1 MLSSVRLKFSPLP
14 QQGPAERKLRP
25 QEQDL
30 RPGEVDDPYFEQ
42 HRIRQSEDFPRYI
55 AIEGPIGAGKTT
67 LAEMLADRMRSELI
81 LERYE
86 ENPFLPNFY
95 EDRSRLAFQTQIFF
109 LLSRYRQQQ
118 ELFQTD
124 LFYSSLVSDYIFA
137 KDRIFA
143 AINLTDDEL
152 KLYDQIEH
160 ALGKTV
166 PTPDVVIYLQA
177 TVDALEENI
186 HKRGRPFEKKISR
199 EYLNSVIEAYNEYFF
214 HFRDT
219 RLIVID
225 AGHMDILGNPQH
237 VETVLAAI
245 YRSPHPPVEYLSI
258 GGGPQGAMP
267 GTLFSTE
274 GD

>member
-1 MLSSVRLKFSPLP
+1 VSASVRLLTHD
-14 QQGPAERKLRP
+14 A
-25 QEQDL
+25 
-30 RPGEVDDPYFEQ
+30 YAEQ
-42 HRIRQSEDFPRYI
+42 HRQSDDVPRYI

-95 EDRSRLAFQTQIFF
+95 EDRRRLAFQTQIFF

-124 LFYSSLVSDYIFA
+124 LFYTSVVSDYIFA

-143 AINLTDDEL
+143 AINLSDDEL

-166 PTPDVVIYLQA
+166 PTPDIIIYLQA
-177 TVDALEENI
+177 TAHALEENI
-186 HKRGRPFEKKISR
+186 RKRGRPFEKRISR
-199 EYLNSVIEAYNEYFF
+199 EYLSNVVEAYNEYFF
-214 HFRDT
+214 HYRDT

-225 AGHMDILGNPQH
+225 AGRMDILANPQH
-237 VETVLAAI
+237 IETILAAI

-258 GGGPQGAMP
+258 GAEPDNIIAP
-267 GTLFSTE
+267 DTLFSTE
-274 GD
+274 GH